1 MASRLLTFTVWALI
15 AASALFWGF
24 RVLVKPAPLPAQA
37 QTPMRSLAMG
47 GDLLKV
53 LGGADA
59 AEEEDDTPAATR
71 FQLLGVVAPAAGRLD
86 GGLALIA
93 VDDGRPRTVRVGGV
107 IDGDTVLLSVAR
119 RSIKIG
125 PTGGPASN
133 ELSLPDPSS
142 SGHASANRALG
153 AQPGA
158 MGALRPGM
166 GGVAP
171 MPGALQAPK
180 GGKAADGEDEDE

>member
-1 MASRLLTFTVWALI
+1 
-15 AASALFWGF
+15 
-24 RVLVKPAPLPAQA
+24 
-37 QTPMRSLAMG
+37 MRSLAMG
-47 GDLLKV
+47 GELLKV

-59 AEEEDDTPAATR
+59 VEEEDDTPAPAR
-71 FQLLGVVAPAAGRLD
+71 FQLLGVVAPAVGRLD

-125 PTGGPASN
+125 PTGGPASS

-142 SGHASANRALG
+142 SAQASASRAPG
-153 AQPGA
+153 GQPGA
-158 MGALRPGM
+158 LGALRPGM
-166 GGVAP
+166 GGVTP
-171 MPGALQAPK
+171 MPGALQPPK